1 MAYSISGV
9 GLPSSCG
16 RRKSMSKKSRDF
28 YHIQDQLPLA
38 WRYSS
43 GPRRVDDRQLEVLSQ
58 QINDLGQKLIK
69 SNPELT
75 EFIDLSNKK
84 MALLEQAADSS
95 EFKEEHTR
103 QISEETK
110 QNVEV
115 SLSSSGMGFFS
126 EVLAEDDAKIEISLT
141 LGTVHVSVDFSAT
154 VLECRLSA
162 DSENPGYWIR
172 VRFARDQDHQI
183 DQLLAHVT
191 QRQIDRLRR
200 NTDSSPGDDAAIT
213 A

>member
-1 MAYSISGV
+1 MI
-9 GLPSSCG
+9 
-16 RRKSMSKKSRDF
+16 KKSRDF

-38 WRYSS
+38 WSYAS
-43 GPRRVDDRQLEVLSQ
+43 GPRRLDDHQLETLSQ
-58 QINDLGQKLIK
+58 QIDELAQKLLQ
-69 SNPELT
+69 SNPELI
-75 EFIDLSNKK
+75 EFIDLATKK
-84 MALLEQAADSS
+84 ISLLEQAADGA
-95 EFKEEHTR
+95 EFSKGHTG
-103 QISEETK
+103 QILGKKK

-126 EVLAEDDAKIEISLT
+126 EVLAEDDAKIQISLT
-141 LGTVHVSVDFSAT
+141 LGAVDVTVDFSAT

-162 DSENPGYWIR
+162 DSESPGYWIR

-191 QRQIDRLRR
+191 QRQIDRLQR
-200 NTDSSPGDDAAIT
+200 NTASPPGGNDPIT

>member
-1 MAYSISGV
+1 
-9 GLPSSCG
+9 
-16 RRKSMSKKSRDF
+16 MSRKSRDF

-38 WRYSS
+38 WRYAS
-43 GPRRVDDRQLEVLSQ
+43 GPKRLDDGQLRVLSQ
-58 QINDLGQKLIK
+58 KIDDLSQKLIK

-75 EFIDLSNKK
+75 EFIDLSTQK
-84 MALLEQAADSS
+84 MSLLEQAADGS
-95 EFKEEHTR
+95 EFNADYAK
-103 QISEETK
+103 QISEEKK

-126 EVLAEDDAKIEISLT
+126 EVLAEDDTTIEISLT
-141 LGTVHVSVDFSAT
+141 LGTVNTSVDFSAT

-162 DSENPGYWIR
+162 DSENPGYWVR
-172 VRFARDQDHQI
+172 VRFARDQDYQI

-200 NTDSSPGDDAAIT
+200 NTDSSPADDTAIT
-213 A
+213 G